1 MNFIYFVISSS
12 TLILLVSAFRK
23 MFSRKLSPVAVY
35 ALWLIPALRLLLPFG
50 LVKIPE
56 GSGALDL
63 LTIPYEYMEAVYSG
77 VESGDVLPGDVNSI
91 PEAEQ
96 SVGEGDTL
104 EAAGAAEHSKAL
116 EADAATGIIKPSEA
130 ALDLEEEAAK
140 ETANNIN
147 GGKHFLNLTGL
158 FVSIWVCGSIILGFY
173 FLISNRKL
181 KSSISHMERLHED
194 GPLPVVVSNEV
205 VSPCLF
211 GLLHPHIL
219 LNYKVKEDE
228 ELYRQTIRHELSHY
242 TQKDHIWTCFRIILC
257 IIYWWNP
264 LVWIGAACSKE
275 DAELACDCRVT
286 RNMEKGER
294 KAYGC
299 ALIRLQEYAQKG
311 PAFLCGSSYMAGGN
325 GLKKRI
331 ESIARIPHT
340 RKRVLLPVLVIL
352 GAAALIGCSMPGNVS
367 FLKESRYYQANEQEG
382 APSYYWG
389 YDYSLR
395 NDIQSRVFYYDVYEY
410 GELVDR
416 HILAYGNVV
425 NDRKGQFVL
434 KLTPEAGE
442 AQKEYTKLAVEFY
455 WDGAA
460 LKESELPDI
469 MTQDEESGISA
480 STLIEIPL
488 PDGIPQKLWS
498 ANDEAYGIV
507 REKYEV
513 EAGDD
518 LVLAA
523 AYLTSTAEDG
533 QRAYVSSRLE
543 KFSQGQLPEELKDMS
558 MAVLI
563 HVNFLNDGESRL
575 EEMHFQLLSLS
586 PLKRTGGIKMNE
598 QFKGFEFPV
607 ADVTSDGGIGEEEK
621 ASSENPFGAGFVRE
635 GFNPA
640 ELTFVTPSW
649 ASYYQDLSKWDDE
662 RLESAAQEA
671 LQELYNLTGYQV
683 KTAVYTSTGSG
694 DFFFAKTAED
704 LEHGRDFYSRS
715 FKNQDYEKSIP
726 TMYLSSARRVW
737 YSDVQQLDIPPEA
750 ERMDLGELAVWLLM
764 HSGLYQGEKVHNT
777 EQSFAD
783 NIMKVVMENGTFYE
797 VGVDRTIT
805 SVSSISGPYPE
816 GFEH

>member
-1 MNFIYFVISSS
+1 MNFIYFVVSSS
-12 TLILLVSAFRK
+12 TLILLVSIFRK

-35 ALWLIPALRLLLPFG
+35 ALWLIPTLRLLLPFG
-50 LVKIPE
+50 LVEIPE
-56 GSGALDL
+56 GSGALNL
-63 LTIPYEYMEAVYSG
+63 LTIPYEYMEAIYAG
-77 VESGDVLPGDVNSI
+77 AESGDVLPGDKNAILEAGQRVGKGNKLEAVRATDHSEVL
-91 PEAEQ
+91 EAEIASGNTKA
-96 SVGEGDTL
+96 SVAAQNLGEG
-104 EAAGAAEHSKAL
+104 EAQ
-116 EADAATGIIKPSEA
+116 
-130 ALDLEEEAAK
+130 EAAK
-140 ETANNIN
+140 ALN

-194 GPLPVVVSNEV
+194 CPLPVVVSNEV

-242 TQKDHIWTCFRIILC
+242 TQKDHIWTCFRIVLC

-299 ALIRLQEYAQKG
+299 ALIRLQEYAQEA
-311 PAFLCGSSYMAGGN
+311 PTFLCGSSYMAGGN

-331 ESIARIPHT
+331 ASIARIPHT
-340 RKRVLLPVLVIL
+340 RKRVLLPALLIL
-352 GAAALIGCSMPGNVS
+352 GAATLFGCSMPGNVS
-367 FLKESRYYQANEQEG
+367 FLMESQYYQVSEQG
-382 APSYYWG
+382 GVPSYYCG
-389 YDYSLR
+389 YGYSLK
-395 NDIQSRVFYYDVYEY
+395 NDIQSKVFYYDIYEY

-416 HILAYGNVV
+416 HILAYGNVD
-425 NDRKGQFVL
+425 NDRKGQIVL
-434 KLTPEAGE
+434 KLTPESGE

-455 WDGAA
+455 WDGVT
-460 LKESELPDI
+460 LKESELADI
-469 MTQDEESGISA
+469 MSQDEGSRMA
-480 STLIEIPL
+480 VSTLIGIPL
-488 PDGIPQKLWS
+488 PDGISQKLWS
-498 ANDEAYGIV
+498 DDEESYGKV
-507 REKYEV
+507 RKKHEV

-543 KFSQGQLPEELKDMS
+543 KFSSGQLPEELKDMS

-563 HVNFLNDGESRL
+563 HVTFLNVGET
-575 EEMHFQLLSLS
+575 
-586 PLKRTGGIKMNE
+586 KINE
-598 QFKGFEFPV
+598 QYKGFEFPV
-607 ADVTSDGGIGEEEK
+607 ADVTYNGGVSEEEEELSEAAENNSDMPLK
-621 ASSENPFGAGFVRE
+621 HSSEASSENPFGAGFVRE

-649 ASYYQDLSKWDDE
+649 ASYYQDLRNWDDE
-662 RLESAAQEA
+662 RLEKAAQEA

-683 KTAVYTSTGSG
+683 KSAVYTSTGCG

-704 LEHGRDFYSRS
+704 LEHSRDFYSRS

-726 TMYLSSARRVW
+726 TMYLSSARRVG
-737 YSDVQQLDIPPEA
+737 YSDVQQLDIPPES
-750 ERMDLGELAVWLLM
+750 ESMDLGELAVWLLM
-764 HSGLYQGEKVHNT
+764 HSGLYQGGKVHNT
-777 EQSFAD
+777 EQSFD
-783 NIMKVVMENGTFYE
+783 YNIIKVVMENGTFYE
-797 VGVDRTIT
+797 VGVDKALA
-805 SVSSISGPYPE
+805 SVSSIAGPYPE